1 MSAEEIAEWFATGG
15 GNEWGADPESA
26 YAAYEQ
32 AQQLYEW
39 FETGGGR
46 EWGTDPESAYQA
58 YTQAQAEAGYA
69 EQTEYDQV
77 YTEEEIAAY
86 NAAQQAQ
93 YEATPAAGTP
103 ADFGGHGA
111 ASQPHDEANTT
122 QEEDSKQL
130 PEPVSAVSADAPAV
144 IEPNATAPLPGADTE
159 IQGTAHAKEELNHS
173 LSSEA
178 TAEAALS
185 GQDEGGYG
193 TTATGDGAD
202 AQVDS
207 SAYDTDA
214 GTAQHFFFEEAA
226 LAVDVTTLLSGPDN
240 PDNPVHFAAASG
252 DAAGLAE
259 ALQTSN
265 QNTLDS
271 FGRTPLV
278 FAALAD
284 SIDCVDQLVQYVLP
298 KQ

>member
-111 ASQPHDEANTT
+111 AS
-122 QEEDSKQL
+122 S
-130 PEPVSAVSADAPAV
+130 PVRRFAARVAVAMARVAR
-144 IEPNATAPLPGADTE
+144 
-159 IQGTAHAKEELNHS
+159 
-173 LSSEA
+173 
-178 TAEAALS
+178 
-185 GQDEGGYG
+185 EGGGCSG
-193 TTATGDGAD
+193 TTG
-202 AQVDS
+202 
-207 SAYDTDA
+207 
-214 GTAQHFFFEEAA
+214 
-226 LAVDVTTLLSGPDN
+226 LAIFSE
-240 PDNPVHFAAASG
+240 VHF
-252 DAAGLAE
+252 
-259 ALQTSN
+259 TN
-265 QNTLDS
+265 
-271 FGRTPLV
+271 
-278 FAALAD
+278 
-284 SIDCVDQLVQYVLP
+284 
-298 KQ
+298 